1 MSLQRK
7 LLIAAVALAGVT
19 LLGVIVVA
27 IRLRDGT
34 VQRRVTS
41 ALSEHLNSDVTIKTM
56 RVTLFPSVRVI
67 GEGLVIRRRVEP
79 PDGPSLITATRFVV
93 EPGLWHLLQGRARQV
108 EMEGM
113 RFTIPKRPPGRPRL
127 SVKALRAEGDESGPG
142 PAHQLPVRPP
152 KERATLERLIAR
164 DAELVYVS
172 SAPDGPTRVFKIPE
186 LELTEVTFKYPMPYR
201 AVLANPLPRGRLET
215 NGLFGPFD
223 PSDPGNSPVEGSYL
237 FTEGDFNSIR
247 GLAGALASRGLFSGQ
262 MDQMVVDGTT
272 TTDNFQLDAAG
283 HALPLHTEFRAI
295 VDGTDGDIVLTD
307 LDGRIG
313 DSVFAATGTVTGTHG
328 VRGRRI
334 ALTLEVPAGRVEDF
348 LTLALPGSSPPMAGE
363 VTLVT
368 SFVLPPGDTP
378 AIDRM
383 ELDGQIGLA
392 DANFSSRAHQAKIR
406 ELSRRAQGKP
416 TDTPP
421 DRALMG
427 LAGRFTYAKGVAR
440 FSSLTFRTTG
450 AAISVRGTYTVTSG
464 ALNFSGT
471 AHFDAKISKVVGG
484 VKGFF
489 LKIADPLFK
498 DKKRG
503 AGSVV
508 PITITGT
515 HSAPKASVHKGRL
528 FGR

>member
-1 MSLQRK
+1 MRLQRK
-7 LLIAAVALAGVT
+7 LLIAAVALAGVI

-67 GEGLVIRRRVEP
+67 GEGLVIRRRIDSPDTP
-79 PDGPSLITATRFVV
+79 PLITATRFVV

-108 EMEGM
+108 EMEGL

-127 SVKALRAEGDESGPG
+127 VGEAGRARDSESSG
-142 PAHQLPVRPP
+142 LPITVRPP
-152 KERATLERLIAR
+152 RERATLERLIAK

-172 SAPDGPTRVFKIPE
+172 SAPDGPTRVFKVTE

-201 AVLANPLPRGRLET
+201 AVLANPMPRGRLET
-215 NGLFGPFD
+215 TGLFGRFI
-223 PSDPGNSPVEGSYL
+223 SGDPGSSPVEGSYV
-237 FTEGDFNSIR
+237 FTEGDFKSIR
-247 GLAGALASRGLFSGQ
+247 GLAGAVTSRGLFSGQ
-262 MDQMVVDGTT
+262 LDQMVVDGTT

-313 DSVFAATGTVTGTHG
+313 GSVFTATGAVTGTRG

-348 LTLALPGSSPPMAGE
+348 LALALPGSSPPMAGE

-378 AIDRM
+378 AIDRL
-383 ELDGQIGLA
+383 ELDGRIGLT
-392 DANFSSRAHQAKIR
+392 DANFSSRAHQARIR

-440 FSSLTFRTTG
+440 FSSLTFRTPG
-450 AAISVRGTYTVTSG
+450 AAISVRGTYAVTSG
-464 ALNFSGT
+464 ALNFRGT
-471 AHFDAKISKVVGG
+471 AHFDAKISEVVGG

-489 LKIADPLFK
+489 LKVADPLFR

-515 HSAPKASVHKGRL
+515 PAAPKASVHKGRL
-528 FGR
+528 FRR

>member
-7 LLIAAVALAGVT
+7 LLIAAASLAVVALV
-19 LLGVIVVA
+19 GVIFVA
-27 IRLRDGT
+27 VRLRDGT
-34 VQRRVTS
+34 VKRRVTA
-41 ALSEHLNSDVTIKTM
+41 ALADHLNSDVTINTLSV
-56 RVTLFPSVRVI
+56 RLFPSVRII
-67 GEGLVIRRRVEP
+67 GTGLIIRRHQDP
-79 PDGPSLITATRFVV
+79 PDRPLITATRFVV
-93 EPGLWHLLQGRARQV
+93 EPGLWHILQGRARQV
-108 EMEGM
+108 DMEGL
-113 RFTIPKRPPGRPRL
+113 RFTIPKRPAGRPRM
-127 SVKALRAEGDESGPG
+127 VEEAGNAEPRRQ
-142 PAHQLPVRPP
+142 PPVRPP
-152 KERATLERLIAR
+152 GDHATLERLIAR
-164 DAELVYVS
+164 DAELIYVS
-172 SAPDGPTRVFKIPE
+172 SRPDGPTRVFKMPE
-186 LELTEVTFKYPMPYR
+186 LELIEVSFEYPMEYR

-215 NGLFGPFD
+215 TGLFGPFV
-223 PSDPGNSPVEGSYL
+223 SGDPGSSPVEGSYV

-247 GLAGALASRGLFSGQ
+247 GLAGALTSRGLFTGQ
-262 MDQMVVDGTT
+262 LDQMEVEGTT

-283 HALPLHTEFRAI
+283 HALPLHTEFLAI

-313 DSVFAATGTVTGTHG
+313 ESVFTATGAVTGTPG

-334 ALTLEVPAGRVEDF
+334 ALTLEVPTGRVEDF
-348 LTLALPGSSPPMAGE
+348 LSLVLPASRPPMAGE

-368 SFVLPPGDTP
+368 SFVLPPGDAP
-378 AIDRM
+378 AIERI
-383 ELDGQIGLA
+383 ELNGRIGLT
-392 DANFSSRAHQAKIR
+392 DASFSSRATQAKVR

-421 DRALMG
+421 ERALMG

-450 AAISVRGTYTVTSG
+450 AAISVRGTYTMASG
-464 ALNFSGT
+464 ALNFNGT

-498 DKKRG
+498 DKARG
-503 AGSVV
+503 VGSVV

-515 HSAPKASVHKGRL
+515 HNAPKASVHKGRV